1 MSSSPQHWFVQTDFG
16 ALLGP
21 MPDDALAEMSR
32 TGALLI
38 RDRVREGTDGEWR
51 PAGEVP
57 GLFDE
62 ATPQLG
68 LMSSQLEDLFAPQA
82 TPTRESAADRR
93 IHRHPESMREDRSP
107 VLSSPEFEFE
117 IDTPLITPPAA
128 SPAPIVNHLD
138 LTFDVDVPLMAPP
151 PVVTPPKVTP
161 PKVTPPAPIVSRD
174 VSPSTFS
181 PSPVVAVPS
190 EPTRVNP
197 PAPVLEPLAINEME
211 TVHSTPAGWHTR
223 PSSATRWKPATKS
236 SIRWSNLD
244 RQTWLIGAIA
254 AGVFVAFVALW
265 WLWPRQRPDLYAS
278 YVAIYKEF
286 QERKEGAPDQAGW
299 SDFTSRAKSQLDATI
314 PWLEERVK
322 PGDREK
328 SLLLYVGRDLQN
340 VLDRPR
346 IATNPHQKRLAVFFE
361 QLQEIYGSN

>member
-1 MSSSPQHWFVQTDFG
+1 MSSSQQHWFVQTDFG

-21 MPDDALAEMSR
+21 MPDDALAEMAR

-82 TPTRESAADRR
+82 TPTREPAADRR

-107 VLSSPEFEFE
+107 VLLSPEFEFE

-128 SPAPIVNHLD
+128 SPAPIVNQVD
-138 LTFDVDVPLMAPP
+138 LNFDFDVPLMIPA
-151 PVVTPPKVTP
+151 PVVTPPKVI
-161 PKVTPPAPIVSRD
+161 PPALIVSRD
-174 VSPSTFS
+174 VSLPTFS
-181 PSPVVAVPS
+181 PSPVVADPR
-190 EPTRVNP
+190 EPPRLNP
-197 PAPVLEPLAINEME
+197 PAPVLESRTINEME
-211 TVHSTPAGWHTR
+211 PVHSTPTGWQTR
-223 PSSATRWKPATKS
+223 PSSATRWRPATKS
-236 SIRWSNLD
+236 GIRWSNLD

-278 YVAIYKEF
+278 YVAIYKEL
-286 QERKEGAPDQAGW
+286 QERKDGAPDQAGW
-299 SDFTSRAKSQLDATI
+299 SDFTSRARSQLDATI
-314 PWLEERVK
+314 PWLEERAK
-322 PGDREK
+322 PGNREK

-340 VLDRPR
+340 LLDRPR
-346 IATNPHQKRLAVFFE
+346 IATNPHQERLAVFFD
-361 QLQEIYGSN
+361 QLQEIYGSK

>member
-21 MPDDALAEMSR
+21 MPDDALAEMAR

-38 RDRVREGTDGEWR
+38 RDRVRQGTDGDWR
-51 PAGEVP
+51 PASEVP

-82 TPTRESAADRR
+82 TSTRESAANTRASRR
-93 IHRHPESMREDRSP
+93 VEPTSIGSSAASPSRE
-107 VLSSPEFEFE
+107 LEFEL
-117 IDTPLITPPAA
+117 DTPLIILPLIVADAEDDLRVDQVNDVASLPRGRVKRDDSKSSETFQFATPRGSEAA
-128 SPAPIVNHLD
+128 TLPEFVAAPTV
-138 LTFDVDVPLMAPP
+138 
-151 PVVTPPKVTP
+151 
-161 PKVTPPAPIVSRD
+161 
-174 VSPSTFS
+174 
-181 PSPVVAVPS
+181 PSPR
-190 EPTRVNP
+190 EPTRVDVP
-197 PAPVLEPLAINEME
+197 TSLVEPLTIKEME
-211 TVHSTPAGWHTR
+211 PVRSAPTGWQTR
-223 PSSATRWKPATKS
+223 PMSATRWRPATKRG
-236 SIRWSNLD
+236 IRWSILD

-278 YVAIYKEF
+278 YVAIYKEL
-286 QERKEGAPDQAGW
+286 QERKDGAPDQAGW
-299 SDFTSRAKSQLDATI
+299 SDFTSRAKSQLDVTI
-314 PWLEERVK
+314 PWLEDRAK

-346 IATNPHQKRLAVFFE
+346 IATNPHQKRLAVFIE
-361 QLQEIYGSN
+361 QLQEIYGSK